1 GDGCHEAMSLK
12 GTHHTSSTDRRH
24 HLWDHVKV
32 GGIANKRGMKQYQNL
47 LAPVGAPVTGG
58 MPMFGSL
65 GRN

>member
-1 GDGCHEAMSLK
+1 MPQCSGQARPC
-12 GTHHTSSTDRRH
+12 GTIHNGAALSQVA
-24 HLWDHVKV
+24 LWDHVKV